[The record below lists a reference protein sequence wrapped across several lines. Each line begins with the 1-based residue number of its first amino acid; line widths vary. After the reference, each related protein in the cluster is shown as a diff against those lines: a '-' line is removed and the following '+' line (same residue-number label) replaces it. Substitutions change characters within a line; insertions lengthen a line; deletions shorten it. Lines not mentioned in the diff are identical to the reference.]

1 MKLYSLLLFQDHQ
14 LDCIL
19 TNMRYR
25 WIVEYAA
32 KLGIVKLFCHSL
44 SYFSNCVCYFVRKYK
59 FHESLVSD
67 NHKFTLPYLSD
78 SIEITPLQLAEWIR
92 TKNSVTCL
100 FEAIF
105 ELQKIGYTIVFT
117 DLKVIMSNLRVQ
129 WGLNLGV

>member
-1 MKLYSLLLFQDHQ
+1 
-14 LDCIL
+14 
-19 TNMRYR
+19 MRYP

-32 KLGIVKLFCHSL
+32 ILGIVKLFCHSL

-105 ELQKIGYTIVFT
+105 ELEKIGLYNSFHGLES
-117 DLKVIMSNLRVQ
+117 DYEQLKSTMGIKSWSVGQ
-129 WGLNLGV
+129 F